1 VNPRETRPGIAV
13 WLGSAAPVRSIRWLD
28 GALKTAAKFPGAI
41 AVAAGAEA
49 WLDLAAD
56 RAARV
61 SLASVGVVTDL
72 ELDYLGWAQVMASAA
87 RKLGATTILVDEASR
102 PERFAEVAAIA
113 ELTDAAQLTR
123 VVALAPD
130 SVTMHASR
138 AAGTQL
144 QTIRIHGPVV
154 IGLRIPA
161 APIDEYPTPMPAAAM
176 RRLDLAALGLDPTVL
191 AHRAVPPRAIQQARR
206 TVDRVADHLAVHVH
220 PGEDP

>member
-1 VNPRETRPGIAV
+1 RDRRSHPAARAHARRPHRGQRERRCHGPDPARRRGQPQRAAHPRPVRRHRRSGDRPRGFVEPGPDRLDQRQGCRLRPRRTDRPPAHRASPCPGGAVTAREGRPGIAV

-41 AVAAGAEA
+41 AVAAGEDA

-61 SLASVGVVTDL
+61 GLASVGVVTDL

-113 ELTDAAQLTR
+113 ELADAAQL
-123 VVALAPD
+123 
-130 SVTMHASR
+130 
-138 AAGTQL
+138 
-144 QTIRIHGPVV
+144 
-154 IGLRIPA
+154 
-161 APIDEYPTPMPAAAM
+161 
-176 RRLDLAALGLDPTVL
+176 
-191 AHRAVPPRAIQQARR
+191 
-206 TVDRVADHLAVHVH
+206 
-220 PGEDP
+220 